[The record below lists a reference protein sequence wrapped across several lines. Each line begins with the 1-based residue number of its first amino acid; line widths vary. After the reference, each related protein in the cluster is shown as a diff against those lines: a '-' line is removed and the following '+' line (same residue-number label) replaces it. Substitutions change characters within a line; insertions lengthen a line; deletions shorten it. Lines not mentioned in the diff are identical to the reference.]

1 MNYKLALALKEAGFP
16 QNTEHYYEN
25 GKYISSWSDYFNCGG
40 ELIAAPTLSEL
51 IEACGDG
58 FFNLNYVKLHAP
70 EAYPPLKRI
79 QEIREGNL
87 WVANGEQCWT
97 TAKTPEE
104 SVAKLWLKLTKK

>member
-58 FFNLNYVKLHAP
+58 FDTLQKY
-70 EAYPPLKRI
+70 E
-79 QEIREGNL
+79 EGYIA
-87 WVANGEQCWT
+87 VAETVTLDKKEMKMKHPSERG
-97 TAKTPEE
+97 KTPFEA
-104 SVAKLWLKLTKK
+104 VAKLWLKLNHK